1 MGSAFGKEA
10 SGLSPQSKKTRLG
23 DLPESCVAMVL
34 MNLDPKDICAM
45 ARLNRAFH
53 GASSADFVWESKLPA
68 NYPQIL
74 DKIYDDDD
82 NLPVNLCK
90 VEENGRKGE
99 SEGGRETEKEKRGR
113 WAEKTL
119 RDDGS
124 Y

>member
-1 MGSAFGKEA
+1 
-10 SGLSPQSKKTRLG
+10 
-23 DLPESCVAMVL
+23 
-34 MNLDPKDICAM
+34 M

-113 WAEKTL
+113 WDVE
-119 RDDGS
+119 R
-124 Y
+124 